1 MTADRSAKRPT
12 AHLETPSERLKKI
25 ERREW
30 LLWAAAVTITL
41 LLTGGIASFLLP
53 VLQAAE
59 ETGGAAFTLKQE
71 VTGLFGVVLLFDLYT
86 VYQQLQIHRI
96 RRRLIESEEIFRLIS
111 ENAADMIAVV
121 DADGN
126 RLYNSASYERVLG
139 YTVEELKRTSAFA
152 QIHPEDVSRV
162 EAAAEETRKN
172 GSGKSVEYRMLHK
185 DGSWRVFESTASIIY
200 SPKGPT
206 GKL

>member
-1 MTADRSAKRPT
+1 VGTPSAIMTRNRPSIPP
-12 AHLETPSERLKKI
+12 APHLESPSDRLRKI

-53 VLQAAE
+53 MLQAAGE
-59 ETGGAAFTLKQE
+59 AGSAFTLRQE
-71 VTGLFGVVLLFDLYT
+71 VTGLLCVVLLFDLYT

-121 DADGN
+121 DAEGN

-139 YTVEELKRTSAFA
+139 YSVEELK
-152 QIHPEDVSRV
+152 
-162 EAAAEETRKN
+162 
-172 GSGKSVEYRMLHK
+172 
-185 DGSWRVFESTASIIY
+185 ST
-200 SPKGPT
+200 
-206 GKL
+206 